1 MSDNDPLLT
10 LMAIFAHPDDESFG
24 SGGSLA
30 RYGADPDVR
39 VVLVCAT
46 RGEAGEISDSQLAT
60 PEQLGEVREGEL
72 RCACQA
78 LGVDALHFLDYRD
91 SGMAGTPE
99 NLERGALTMADF
111 DEVVGK
117 IVGHIRR
124 ERPDVVVTF
133 DETGGYGHPDHI
145 AIHHYAK
152 AAFSA
157 AADPEQYTDQIADDL
172 EAHQA
177 QKLYFTAIPRRFFR
191 SALEKMT
198 ELGIEIPERYQ
209 NRFAGPF
216 GLPDEACTTDVYV
229 QDFWETKQAA
239 IQCHATQ
246 LNPDSIFAAL
256 PPEIMRELQAWECFQ
271 LAQSHVGDDDGQHDL
286 LAGLR

>member
-1 MSDNDPLLT
+1 MSRGTALT

-24 SGGSLA
+24 SGGTLA

-46 RGEAGEISDSQLAT
+46 RGEAGEISDPKLAT
-60 PEQLGEVREGEL
+60 PERLGEVREEEL
-72 RCACQA
+72 RCACRT
-78 LGVDALHFLDYRD
+78 LGVDDLHLLDYRD

-99 NLERGALTMADF
+99 NLAPGALAMADF

-117 IVGHIRR
+117 MVAQIRR

-145 AIHHYAK
+145 AVHHHTK
-152 AAFSA
+152 AAFAA
-157 AADPEQYTDQIADDL
+157 AADPAQYPEQIEAGL
-172 EAHQA
+172 EPYQA
-177 QKLYFTAIPRRFFR
+177 KKLYYTAIPRRFFR
-191 SALEKMT
+191 AAVEKIQ
-198 ELGIEIPERYQ
+198 ELGIEIPERYHQ
-209 NRFAGPF
+209 RLNEPF
-216 GLPDEACTTDVYV
+216 GLPDEACTTDIFV
-229 QDFWETKQAA
+229 QDFWATKQAA
-239 IQCHATQ
+239 VQCHATQ

-256 PPEIMRELQAWECFQ
+256 PPEVMRELQAWECFQ
-271 LAQSHVGDDDGQHDL
+271 LGESTVGEDENGHDL